1 MPKQRAATEF
11 VVKYLRLL
19 NIQPEQT
26 VRRIATFL
34 ILTAA
39 ACNAPAQQA
48 ERQPQLTQST
58 FEGQLWVPSGFK
70 VTEFA
75 SVPRVRFMALGP
87 DGAVY
92 ASQPREGQVTRLV
105 DADGDGRAETQ
116 TVAISGLERP
126 HGLAFHDG
134 WLYIAN
140 TGAVVRVRLDA
151 SGKAIG
157 QPERLAEYSSGG
169 GHWTRT
175 VIFGADGGMYISIGS
190 SCNLCVEKTPDR
202 AAVMR
207 YDADGKNGRVFSSG
221 LRNAVG
227 LAVHPETREIWVTQ
241 HERDNLRPDHQNLPP
256 EEINILRDGA
266 HYGWPYCYGNRV
278 VTPDDGFNNWGRCNE
293 TVPPALEMQAHSA
306 PLGITFLDKATT
318 FPSEYRGDALVAFH
332 GSWNRDIPTGAKIV
346 RIRVQNG
353 KPVGIEDFV
362 VGWQDA
368 QGKRWGRPVDVLVYK
383 DGSVLI
389 SDDQR
394 GTIYRVSR

>member
-1 MPKQRAATEF
+1 MRPN
-11 VVKYLRLL
+11 V
-19 NIQPEQT
+19 
-26 VRRIATFL
+26 L
-34 ILTAA
+34 ILASTIVTLA
-39 ACNAPAQQA
+39 ACSAPAQPA
-48 ERQPQLTQST
+48 ARAAHLTDST
-58 FEGQLWVPSGFK
+58 FEGRLWVPAGFK

-75 SVPRVRFMALGP
+75 SVPRARFMALGP

-92 ASQPREGQVTRLV
+92 VSQPREGQVTRLV
-105 DADGDGRAETQ
+105 DGNNDGIAESQ
-116 TVAISGLERP
+116 TIAVSGLDRP
-126 HGLAFHDG
+126 HGLAFRDG

-140 TGAVVRVRLDA
+140 TGAVVRVRLDG
-151 SGKAIG
+151 SGKATG
-157 QPERLAEYSSGG
+157 APETVAEYSSGG

-175 VIFGADGGMYISIGS
+175 VIFGPDGAMYVAIGS

-227 LAVHPETREIWVTQ
+227 LAVHPTTGEVWVTQ

-266 HYGWPYCYGNRV
+266 HYGWPYCYGNRIT
-278 VTPDDGFNNWGRCNE
+278 TPDDGFNDWGKCGT

-306 PLGITFLDKATT
+306 PLGITFLDRASA
-318 FPSEYRGDALVAFH
+318 FPAEFRGDALVAFH
-332 GSWNRDIPTGAKIV
+332 GSWNRDVPTGAKVV
-346 RIRVQNG
+346 RIRVREG
-353 KPVGIEDFV
+353 KPAGIEDFV

-368 QGKRWGRPVDVLVYK
+368 AGKRWGRPVDVLVHR

-394 GTIYRVSR
+394 GTIYRVAR

>member
-1 MPKQRAATEF
+1 MRALA
-11 VVKYLRLL
+11 LL
-19 NIQPEQT
+19 
-26 VRRIATFL
+26 VLASV
-34 ILTAA
+34 TA
-39 ACNAPAQQA
+39 CRAPAQA
-48 ERQPQLTQST
+48 VPRAAHLTDST
-58 FEGQLWVPSGFK
+58 FGGRLWVPQGFT

-75 SVPRVRFMALGP
+75 SVPRARFMALGP

-92 ASQPREGQVTRLV
+92 VSQPRNGQITRLT
-105 DADGDGRAETQ
+105 DANGDGVAEGMS
-116 TVAISGLERP
+116 VAVSGLDRP

-140 TGAVVRVRLDA
+140 TGAVVRVRLDG

-157 QPERLAEYSSGG
+157 RPETVATYSTGG

-175 VIFGADGGMYISIGS
+175 VIFGRDGAMYVAIGS
-190 SCNLCVEKTPDR
+190 SCNLCVEQTPDR

-227 LAVHPETREIWVTQ
+227 LAVHPATGEIWVTQ
-241 HERDNLRPDHQNLPP
+241 HERDNLPPDHQDLPP

-266 HYGWPYCYGNRV
+266 HYGWPYCYGDRV
-278 VTPDDGFNNWGRCNE
+278 PTPDDGFNTWGRCAT
-293 TVPPALEMQAHSA
+293 TVPPALSMQAHSA
-306 PLGITFLDKATT
+306 PLGITFLTGAST

-332 GSWNRDIPTGAKIV
+332 GSWNRDIPTGAKVV
-346 RIRVQNG
+346 RIRVRDG

-368 QGKRWGRPVDVLVYK
+368 AGKRWGRPVDLLVHR

-389 SDDQR
+389 SDDER
-394 GTIYRVSR
+394 GTIYRVAR